1 MESGNMP
8 CIFIVYRDLLKNFD
22 TLSFDILIHK
32 LTHNG
37 FSRTELKLLTSYLTY
52 RTQYYVKYKNY
63 ESDIIEISTGVPQE
77 SILGP
82 LLFSIYINDIIVSSN
97 KLHFL
102 MCADD
107 TTIYFNMKNF
117 NQNNSTETEINNEL
131 ENVNIWLKQNKLSL
145 ELCYIYSQCTHFY
158 TLLQQSNIF
167 LNISERK

>member
-8 CIFIVYRDLLKNFD
+8 SIFIVYRDLLKNFV

-52 RTQYYVKYKNY
+52 RTQYVKYKNY

-82 LLFSIYINDIIVSSN
+82 LLFSIYINDIILSRN

-107 TTIYFNMKNF
+107 TTIYFNMKDF

-145 ELCYIYSQCTHFY
+145 ELCYIIIQSVY
-158 TLLQQSNIF
+158 TLLHTFTTEQHFPQHF
-167 LNISERK
+167 